1 MSYQDN
7 FMVQELSEKILASQ
21 KAFLR
26 KVYGWMTLG
35 LLITTISS
43 LYFFTSGAYA
53 LVLNTIGVLVLFI
66 LQIGLVVVLSSW
78 INKMSA
84 AVATALFI
92 FYSALTGVTL
102 SSIFLIY
109 NIGTIV
115 NTFFIASITFG
126 ALSIFGFATKKDL
139 TAWGSFFF
147 MGLIGILVAM
157 FINFFLSSNAL
168 DFVISVIGVI
178 VFAGLTAYDTQKL
191 KEMHLI
197 QIEGKEIASKSSI
210 LGALVLYLDFINLFL
225 MLLRLFGGGRK

>member
-7 FMVQELSEKILASQ
+7 FMVQELSAKILESQ

-43 LYFFTSGAYA
+43 LYFFTSGAYI

-66 LQIGLVVVLSSW
+66 LQIGLVVALSGW
-78 INKMSA
+78 INKMNA
-84 AVATALFI
+84 AVATTLFI

-115 NTFFIASITFG
+115 NTFFTASITFG
-126 ALSIFGFATKKDL
+126 ALSIFGFTTKKNL

-147 MGLIGILVAM
+147 MGLVGILIAM

-168 DFVISVIGVI
+168 NFVISVIGVI

-191 KEMHLI
+191 KEMHLV